1 MTEAANTIIKEHGNM
16 MDVSIDG
23 KYAGHIVISDR
34 IKEDSKE
41 AIKKLNKEKIRT
53 IMLTGDKKS
62 IAENIAKEV
71 AISEYYAELLPEGKV
86 EKLENIMK
94 EKKGLTAFVGDG
106 INDAPV
112 LARADM
118 GIAMGAMGSDA
129 AIEAADVVLMDD
141 NPLKISKAIEISRKA
156 IKIAKQNIVFAIGV
170 KILVL
175 ILAALGYAPM
185 WLAVFA
191 DVGVTILAVLNSIRT
206 LR

>member
-1 MTEAANTIIKEHGNM
+1 
-16 MDVSIDG
+16 
-23 KYAGHIVISDR
+23 
-34 IKEDSKE
+34 
-41 AIKKLNKEKIRT
+41 
-53 IMLTGDKKS
+53 
-62 IAENIAKEV
+62 
-71 AISEYYAELLPEGKV
+71 
-86 EKLENIMK
+86 MK

-141 NPLKISKAIEISRKA
+141 NPIKISKAIEISRKA